1 VIVVREARRS
11 TARSMVSFDIAADLA
26 GPALLLALAGWTL
39 VAAGRWE
46 PPVRSAIEL
55 YAAVAA
61 VILVGELLG
70 RVVAAPIV
78 PWVVVLASIPVA
90 WMSVTDGWA
99 DGRMNEPF
107 GYPNAQAAFFVLGV
121 VAALMAA
128 VTSSSRVLRVLA
140 FIAAAGFALIV
151 LASGS
156 LAASLLLLLPAAA
169 VAMRTLLSARR
180 FTIVMALLV
189 LFVFAGTVILAAG
202 FARGTDER
210 STFASAL
217 TGRRLALWH
226 DALVMVR
233 DQPLVGVGP
242 GRFRSES
249 PTARSDQDAQ
259 WAHND
264 FLQQGAETG
273 LMGLG
278 LLLGVFLW
286 GFWRLGTGPRG
297 STAAALASA
306 GLAALGIHASV
317 DYVLRFP
324 ALPLVAA
331 ALVGWAITA
340 SRTREPRAGTA

>member
-1 VIVVREARRS
+1 MIIVREARRS
-11 TARSMVSFDIAADLA
+11 TARTMVGFDIVADLA
-26 GPALLLALAGWTL
+26 GPALLFALAGWTL
-39 VAAGRWE
+39 VVAGRWGL
-46 PPVRSAIEL
+46 PVRSSIEL
-55 YAAVAA
+55 YAAAAA
-61 VILVGELLG
+61 VVMVAGLLG
-70 RVVAAPIV
+70 KVVAAPTM
-78 PWVVVLASIPVA
+78 PWVVVLVSIPVA
-90 WMSVTDGWA
+90 WVSLTDGWA

-107 GYPNAQAAFFVLGV
+107 GYPNAQAAFFVLSV
-121 VAALMAA
+121 VAALMAVA
-128 VTSSSRVLRVLA
+128 TSRSSVVRVAGSL
-140 FIAAAGFALIV
+140 AAAGFAVIV

-156 LAASLLLLLPAAA
+156 VAASLLLVLPAAA
-169 VAMRTLLSARR
+169 VAMRTLVSTRR
-180 FTIVMALLV
+180 FTIVMALLM

-210 STFASAL
+210 STLASAL

-226 DALVMVR
+226 DALVMIR

-242 GRFRSES
+242 GHFRLES
-249 PTARSDQDAQ
+249 PSARSDQDAQ

-273 LMGLG
+273 LIGLG

-297 STAAALASA
+297 STTAVLAAA
-306 GLAALGIHASV
+306 GLAALGIHASI

-340 SRTREPRAGTA
+340 SRKREPRAGTT

>member
-1 VIVVREARRS
+1 
-11 TARSMVSFDIAADLA
+11 MVGFDIVADLA

-78 PWVVVLASIPVA
+78 PWLVVLVSIPIA
-90 WMSVTDGWA
+90 WMSWADRLA

-107 GYPNAQAAFFVLGV
+107 GYPNAQAGFFVLGV
-121 VAALMAA
+121 VAALMATVA
-128 VTSSSRVLRVLA
+128 SGSRILRVTGLL
-140 FIAAAGFALIV
+140 AAAGFAVIV

-156 LAASLLLLLPAAA
+156 IAASLLLSLPAAA
-169 VAMRTLLSARR
+169 VAMRPLVPAR
-180 FTIVMALLV
+180 TSIIAMASLM
-189 LFVFAGTVILAAG
+189 LFVIAGTVILAAG
-202 FARGTDER
+202 FERGGGE
-210 STFASAL
+210 SSELESAL
-217 TGRRLALWH
+217 SARRLVLWH
-226 DALVMVR
+226 DALVMIQ
-233 DQPLVGVGP
+233 DEPLVGVGP
-242 GRFRSES
+242 GRFDSES

-264 FLQQGAETG
+264 FLQHGAETG
-273 LMGLG
+273 LVGAG
-278 LLLGVFLW
+278 LLLAVFLW
-286 GFWRLGTGPRG
+286 GFWRLGTGRRG
-297 STAAALASA
+297 HGAAVVAAA
-306 GLAALGIHASV
+306 GLAALGIHASI

-324 ALPLVAA
+324 GLPLVAA

-340 SRTREPRAGTA
+340 GRTREEPRAGTA